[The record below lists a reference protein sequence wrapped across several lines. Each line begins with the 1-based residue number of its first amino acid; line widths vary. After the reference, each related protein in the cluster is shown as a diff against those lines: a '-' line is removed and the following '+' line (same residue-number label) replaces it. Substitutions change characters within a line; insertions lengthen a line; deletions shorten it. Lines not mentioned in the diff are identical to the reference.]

1 MKLTP
6 QLKAKVAQAVQTTMR
21 IEGYTTPRTES
32 HRQSTRQQMER
43 DRVQVSVRRK
53 RFLCAG
59 H

>member
-32 HRQSTRQQMER
+32 HKQSTRQQMER

-53 RFLCAG
+53 
-59 H
+59 